1 MSNTLPKKLMWFV
14 AIWLL
19 SVATLTVVA
28 YAIKWAIL

>member
-1 MSNTLPKKLMWFV
+1 MTQPLTKKLMWFV

>member
-1 MSNTLPKKLMWFV
+1 MTQPLAKKLMWFV

>member
-1 MSNTLPKKLMWFV
+1 MSRTLTKKLMWFV